1 MEVLH
6 ERCAGLDVHKEV
18 VVACARTLEGRK
30 VGTETR
36 SFATTVKGLL
46 ELSSWLAG
54 KRCTHVAMEAT
65 GVYWKPVWHVLEGA
79 FELVL
84 ANAAHVK
91 NVPGRKTDVKDAEWL
106 AELLAHGLI
115 RASFVPPQPIQELR
129 DLTRT
134 RKQLVREVTQH
145 THRIQKTL
153 ENANIKLESV
163 ISDILGLTGRRILQA
178 LIEGRT
184 DPGELA
190 DLRHPTIRATR
201 EELVDAL
208 RNTVTPHHRFMLRL
222 HLGQID
228 ALNHSLAEL
237 DRQIEG
243 ALGPF
248 RDKAK
253 LLDTI
258 PGVDANTAQV
268 LLAEIGDD
276 MGRFPTASHLLSW
289 SCICPSNDESAGKRR
304 STRIRKGGTWLK
316 ATLVQSAWGAVR
328 TKDSY
333 LRALYYRIR
342 ARRGP
347 KKAIVA
353 VAASMLTA
361 AYFILR
367 DGVPYHELG
376 PTHFDRLRS
385 ARTVQRLLRR
395 LQGLGYKVSI
405 ELPA

>member
-1 MEVLH
+1 MEVMH
-6 ERCAGLDVHKEV
+6 ARCAGLDVHKEI

-30 VGTETR
+30 VETETR
-36 SFATTVKGLL
+36 SFPTTVKGLL
-46 ELSSWLAG
+46 ELSSWLET

-65 GVYWKPVWHVLEGA
+65 GVYWKPVWHVLQGA

-115 RASFVPPQPIQELR
+115 RASFVPPRPIQELR

-145 THRIQKTL
+145 TQRIQKTL
-153 ENANIKLESV
+153 ENANIKLDGV

-178 LIEGRT
+178 LIEGRS
-184 DPGELA
+184 DPDELA
-190 DLRHPTIRATR
+190 KLRHPSVQATHD
-201 EELVDAL
+201 ELVDAL
-208 RNTVTPHHRFMLRL
+208 RNTITPHHRFMLRL
-222 HLGQID
+222 HLEQID
-228 ALNHSLAEL
+228 ALNRGIEEL
-237 DRQIEG
+237 DRQLEG
-243 ALGPF
+243 ALDPF
-248 RDKAK
+248 RHKVE
-253 LLDTI
+253 LLATI
-258 PGVDANTAQV
+258 PGVRDVAAPV
-268 LLAEIGDD
+268 LLAEIGED
-276 MGRFPTASHLLSW
+276 MERFPTPAHLLSW
-289 SCICPSNDESAGKRR
+289 ACLCPRSDESAGKRR
-304 STRIRKGGTWLK
+304 STRIRKGGAWLK
-316 ATLVQSAWGAVR
+316 ATLVQSAWAAVR

-333 LRALYYRIR
+333 LRAQYLRIR

-376 PTHFDRLRS
+376 PAHFDRLRS
-385 ARTVQRLLRR
+385 AKTVQNLLKRLHN
-395 LQGLGYKVSI
+395 LGYSVKI
-405 ELPA
+405 EPAA